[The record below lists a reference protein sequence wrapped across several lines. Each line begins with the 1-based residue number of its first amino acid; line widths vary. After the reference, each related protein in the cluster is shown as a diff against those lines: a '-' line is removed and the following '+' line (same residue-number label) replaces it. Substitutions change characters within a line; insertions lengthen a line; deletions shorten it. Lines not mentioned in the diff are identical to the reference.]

1 MRTSVYARTRKCNGI
16 RCGFE
21 ADVVVA
27 DDDVVVVVRRAEA
40 ASVLEAA
47 ERRLANEEAKRRRLV
62 AGELGLDLYGMR
74 EALAAKG
81 LKYV

>member
-1 MRTSVYARTRKCNGI
+1 MRFRGRR
-16 RCGFE
+16 RCRG
-21 ADVVVA
+21 
-27 DDDVVVVVRRAEA
+27 DDGVVVVRRAEA

-47 ERRLANEEAKRRRLV
+47 EKRLANEEAKRRRLA